1 MRGEAKGRQRGKACS
16 PIDRGPESRLGT
28 GGGGGLGIGAY
39 PVKLASGYTTRSR
52 SFRP

>member
-16 PIDRGPESRLGT
+16 PIGRGPESRPGI
-28 GGGGGLGIGAY
+28 GGGGLGIGAY
-39 PVKLASGYTTRSR
+39 PVKLASGCTTRSR